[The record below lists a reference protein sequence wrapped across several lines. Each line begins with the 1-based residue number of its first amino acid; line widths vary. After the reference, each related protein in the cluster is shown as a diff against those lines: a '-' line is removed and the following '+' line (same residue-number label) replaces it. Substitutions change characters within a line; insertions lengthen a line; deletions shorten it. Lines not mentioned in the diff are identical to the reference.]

1 MRIDFRLTNRF
12 ICLLIPAVV
21 FTSIQ
26 MQAQFSKRIFHSI
39 GVTPFLGSIGA
50 PSKYGTA
57 TLDLFN
63 RPTSPNYTPTYAYSV
78 EYQRLYADRGPIV
91 LGVTYDLRL
100 NLIEMGYLNSISMST
115 PFSAGFSVFNTS
127 QRIGH
132 VTAPVFIDYNRGHQA
147 VKFNSANRGFHVGV
161 GYQWIATGLMK
172 GGPADNTP
180 NFGMQVW
187 SVPMVRGGVRF
198 LLPNGRSAF
207 IDLYFSRMYRQK
219 TVAGVT
225 STPYTV
231 GSGGGTGTGGTG
243 TGGGTY
249 VKPGDQIMP
258 PIPPDQGGYVDNYQN
273 GNYRYENVWS
283 SYYFKVVLGIALEG
297 RKTKRNPTQNHL
309 VPDFAFH
316 SSTPKR

>member
-1 MRIDFRLTNRF
+1 MNNKSVLA
-12 ICLLIPAVV
+12 CLLSVLLSVA
-21 FTSIQ
+21 TTH
-26 MQAQFSKRIFHSI
+26 AQFSRRIFHSI
-39 GVTPFLGSIGA
+39 GITPFLGSIGA

-63 RPTSPNYTPTYAYSV
+63 RPSSSNYTPTYAYSV

-100 NLIEMGYLNSISMST
+100 NLIEMGYLNSISIST
-115 PFSAGFSVFNTS
+115 PFSAGFSIFNTS

-132 VTAPVFIDYNRGHQA
+132 VTAPVFADYNRGHNA
-147 VKFNSANRGFHVGV
+147 VKHNGASRGFHVGV
-161 GYQWIATGLMK
+161 GYQWIVSGLMN
-172 GGPADNTP
+172 GGPADNYA

-187 SVPMVRGGVRF
+187 SVPMVRGGARF

-207 IDLYFSRMYRQK
+207 IDVYFSRMYKQK
-219 TVAGVT
+219 TIAGVA

-231 GSGGGTGTGGTG
+231 GSGGGGGG
-243 TGGGTY
+243 TGGGGTGGPY

-258 PIPPDQGGYVDNYQN
+258 PVPPDQGGYVDNYQA

-283 SYYFKVVLGIALEG
+283 QYYFKIVLGITLEG
-297 RKTKRNPTQNHL
+297 RKSRRNPVQNHL

-316 SSTPKR
+316 SSSSTR